1 MRFLSKKQV
10 RDLISLSFAS
20 IDRMEASGHFPLRIR
35 LGQLRVVW
43 LEEQVIE
50 WMRQRIKEGTRGN
63 SYWELTEED
72 DEE

>member
-20 IDRMEASGHFPLRIR
+20 IDRMEKSGHFPLRIK

-43 LEEQVIE
+43 LEDQILD
-50 WMRQRIKEGTRGN
+50 WMRQRIAEGTRGN
-63 SYWELTEED
+63 SSSVESAE
-72 DEE
+72 